1 MDKQVKNNIVIAVV
15 VVISICIGYALGYF
29 GKMETNI
36 VPEVYQL
43 PDSIDVTGVS
53 FELERGILI
62 CQFVPAVYSD
72 KLTYNVTALA
82 IGYKGRKTDEAV
94 FENGVGE
101 VNLPVTDSVFYK
113 VVLEITNGVESRNV
127 TLADKL
133 YVNDKNNTVTLH

>member
-29 GKMETNI
+29 GKAENNE

-53 FELERGILI
+53 FELERGILS

>member
-29 GKMETNI
+29 GKMETNT

-53 FELERGILI
+53 FELERGILS